1 MYKRQGLN
9 DNEKIAL
16 TETVGECAFDI
27 KAIHD
32 VDVSKLDKYFA
43 KILDEACLLKRSRT
57 SKASLGCDGV
67 LEFAAKDLYI
77 NPSSL
82 VEQICQKPELM
93 TSTLAKYKD
102 LILHN
107 YILHILG
114 YSVSTGVRKEE
125 VTTLSVIDEVDAL
138 YGKQMDILKWMER
151 KFNSVHSGIFKGKPF
166 IHFKDGEIRYNGK

>member
-1 MYKRQGLN
+1 
-9 DNEKIAL
+9 
-16 TETVGECAFDI
+16 
-27 KAIHD
+27 
-32 VDVSKLDKYFA
+32 
-43 KILDEACLLKRSRT
+43 
-57 SKASLGCDGV
+57 
-67 LEFAAKDLYI
+67 
-77 NPSSL
+77 
-82 VEQICQKPELM
+82 M